1 MKRIKKDE
9 IFRNVTKF
17 LKGRGVELTEGAYA
31 ARIQKGCSALTEM
44 INLSRDGIERATTEV
59 DKQLEHLRQAVH
71 EATAPGSAEK
81 AAGAKPGSKPAAK
94 PGVAPEG
101 KAAAK
106 PGSAKA
112 AKPAPKTGRAKSR

>member
-44 INLSRDGIERATTEV
+44 VNLSRDGIERATTEV